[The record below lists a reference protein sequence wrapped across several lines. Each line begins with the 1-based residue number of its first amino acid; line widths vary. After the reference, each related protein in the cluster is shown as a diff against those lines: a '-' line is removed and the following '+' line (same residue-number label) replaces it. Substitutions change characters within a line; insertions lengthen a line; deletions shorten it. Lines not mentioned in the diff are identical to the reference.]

1 VSTKQELL
9 LREMNVKL
17 ARAVLS
23 LQRAFVATNPAPNS
37 EVVEELTVLSQKLTE
52 FMDILDR
59 SDELDK
65 VG

>member
-1 VSTKQELL
+1 
-9 LREMNVKL
+9 MNVKL